1 MSHSKRNTSRSV
13 FTSYERDLAKAAW
26 ASNTA
31 RLTRDSYLPF
41 GSCYLCLE
49 IARDPVSCSH
59 GDIFCRE
66 CAISNL
72 LAQKKEIKRLTRAR
86 EKAQQDL
93 QDAVDRDDAEAQKR
107 AVKDFETIQAG
118 LTLAPQPARTE
129 PAAKDEPDRPI
140 QPGKRKAVFDE
151 EEAEKI
157 AKDDRAKARK
167 TIDQETSKDKMP
179 SFWTPSQ
186 TPGTNPLEAA
196 VWQQRNSKATP
207 HPLSLKTLQQVKFSK
222 EESDANAASTSTE
235 AKSICPSCM
244 KALGNAS
251 RPMMANACGHVLC
264 RSCVTKFIKPSK
276 AAASGT
282 SDQSCFVCESPLAT
296 GSTSGKINTGAEFPG
311 LIELRSDGTGFSAR
325 GPNKVEKNGVAFQC

>member
-31 RLTRDSYLPF
+31 RLTRDSYLAF

-93 QDAVDRDDAEAQKR
+93 QDAVERDDAEAQKR

-118 LTLAPQPARTE
+118 LTLVPQPFKSE
-129 PAAKDEPDRPI
+129 PESTANVEPDRPV
-140 QPGKRKAVFDE
+140 QTGKRKAVFDE
-151 EEAEKI
+151 EEAERIVKN
-157 AKDDRAKARK
+157 DRAKARK
-167 TIDQETSKDKMP
+167 TLDQETVSLQK
-179 SFWTPSQ
+179 S
-186 TPGTNPLEAA
+186 L
-196 VWQQRNSKATP
+196 
-207 HPLSLKTLQQVKFSK
+207 PLSYP
-222 EESDANAASTSTE
+222 AY
-235 AKSICPSCM
+235 
-244 KALGNAS
+244 
-251 RPMMANACGHVLC
+251 
-264 RSCVTKFIKPSK
+264 
-276 AAASGT
+276 
-282 SDQSCFVCESPLAT
+282 
-296 GSTSGKINTGAEFPG
+296 
-311 LIELRSDGTGFSAR
+311 
-325 GPNKVEKNGVAFQC
+325 